1 MGVRARSMGIST
13 VGCVAK
19 RAEEWKKKRQRGT
32 KRSEGIRAKKSTFS
46 RSTLAR
52 FFDEQIVTEITKGRR
67 KIVAVVSIPHGFAH
81 LIWRASR

>member
-1 MGVRARSMGIST
+1 MHCRQRNHLTGLGTSSQTSHAGFMGVRARSMGIST

-32 KRSEGIRAKKSTFS
+32 KRSEGIREKKSTFS

-52 FFDEQIVTEITKGRR
+52 FF
-67 KIVAVVSIPHGFAH
+67 
-81 LIWRASR
+81 

>member
-52 FFDEQIVTEITKGRR
+52 FF
-67 KIVAVVSIPHGFAH
+67 
-81 LIWRASR
+81 